1 MTSAVTKR
9 RLGRTDIEISPIGI
23 GTMQMSNRGMVAAA
37 FEAVGADASAAV
49 IRAAIDGGVNW
60 FDTAEMYGR
69 GESERNLTNA
79 LRANDIEPGGA
90 IIATKWAPLGRTAGN
105 IRTSI
110 DQRLAALQGFP
121 IDLYQIHLP
130 WGSFSSIA
138 AQIRAMAELAKAGK
152 IRSVGVSNFAAAQ
165 MAEASAI
172 LDSYGLK
179 LAANQVQISAL
190 HRNIETNGVLAAAE
204 RLGVTLIAY
213 SPLATGI
220 LTGRFHDDP
229 KAVES
234 IRWAR
239 RMLGGYGKRV
249 AQATPLIEE
258 LRKVAA
264 AHGVSV
270 SQVALAW
277 LVTYYG
283 DTVVAIP
290 GASKPSQAEQSA
302 AAMEIALTAAELA
315 GIAEASRRSA
325 AL

>member
-1 MTSAVTKR
+1 MTRR

-23 GTMQMSNRGMVAAA
+23 GTMQMSNRGVVTTA
-37 FEAVGADASAAV
+37 FPGVSADTQAAV
-49 IRAAIDGGVNW
+49 VRAALDGGVNW

-69 GESERNLTNA
+69 GQSERNLTKA
-79 LRANDIEPGGA
+79 LRANDIEPGGVVV
-90 IIATKWAPLGRTAGN
+90 ATKWAPLGRTAGN

-110 DQRLAALQGFP
+110 DQRLAALSGFP
-121 IDLYQIHLP
+121 VDLYQIHHP
-130 WGSFSSIA
+130 WGSFSSLA
-138 AQIRAMAELAKAGK
+138 AQIRAMAELAKAGR
-152 IRSVGVSNFAAAQ
+152 IRSVGVSNFSAAQ
-165 MAEASAI
+165 MTEASAI
-172 LDSYGLK
+172 LDSYGLR
-179 LAANQVQISAL
+179 LASNQVQISAL
-190 HRNIETNGVLAAAE
+190 HRKIETDGVLAAAK

-229 KAVES
+229 KALRS
-234 IRWAR
+234 IKLAR
-239 RMLGGYGKRV
+239 RLAGGYGKRV
-249 AQATPLIEE
+249 GQAAPLVEE
-258 LRKVAA
+258 LRKVAT

-302 AAMEIALTAAELA
+302 GAMAVELTSAELA
-315 GIAEASRRSA
+315 GIAEASRRSG
-325 AL
+325 ALG